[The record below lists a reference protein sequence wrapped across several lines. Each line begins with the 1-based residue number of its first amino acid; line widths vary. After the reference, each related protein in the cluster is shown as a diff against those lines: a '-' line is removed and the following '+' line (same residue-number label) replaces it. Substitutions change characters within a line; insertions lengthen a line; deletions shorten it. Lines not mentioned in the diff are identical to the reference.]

1 MARYTIMLT
10 YKFSYDKT
18 MGILCNNL
26 TPVKNKDNNIVFAE
40 GHHDYVKDTL
50 TNYVLDFLHGNIHDI
65 TIVYILE
72 GQ

>member
-1 MARYTIMLT
+1 
-10 YKFSYDKT
+10 
-18 MGILCNNL
+18 MGILCDGV
-26 TPVKNKDNNIVFAE
+26 TPVKDKDKNIVYAE
-40 GHHDYVKDTL
+40 GHHNYVKDTL